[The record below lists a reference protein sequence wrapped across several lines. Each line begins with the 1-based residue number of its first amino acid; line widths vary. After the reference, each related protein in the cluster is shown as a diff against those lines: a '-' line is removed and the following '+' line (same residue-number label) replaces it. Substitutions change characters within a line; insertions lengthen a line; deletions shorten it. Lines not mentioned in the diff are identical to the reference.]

1 MQIADIYAW
10 RGEADNAFIWLNTA
24 YEQRD
29 GGLMELL
36 MDPLLVSLK
45 SDPRWPAFLNKMG
58 LPH

>member
-36 MDPLLVSLK
+36 MDPLLVSLIR
-45 SDPRWPAFLNKMG
+45 SALASVPQ
-58 LPH
+58 